1 MGPCYSNK
9 ERTINSI
16 DKKNQQKTKEKNLN
30 NNNVLKGNENNK
42 IENVEENKSNKNNDL
57 AGNENNKKK
66 EGKKLN
72 DININE
78 EKEKLVGLNKDIK
91 DRIDYYDE
99 INLNL
104 VKYKS
109 EINIDDDINDKEYMN
124 YEIVKKK
131 KEIIK
136 DLENQINNEINNI
149 ETLLN
154 QIQNKEEI
162 NAHIKIK
169 KLENFLDNKD
179 TIKSPENYSNNIIKE
194 INPLVELNS
203 KLKADYQNFKKQIEG
218 SKKKI
223 DNKLTQFKK
232 EKENL
237 NKIQKYIKAHIEDDE
252 KFLNN
257 SMFLFIKDPINQPL
271 PADPKGEELLINNFN
286 EKCYIFEEFDLYDR
300 NFEYQAVGLPKRTFL
315 RVEDIPLTKNRIIK
329 IIEFTIDDKEIKY
342 NYDDKNSTLKFDL
355 INLKNLETKKI
366 HLKYEQSRKLTEGQ
380 KKQRKIYIEDEYGIS
395 KNLKGRN
402 AVFHLIIKNDME
414 IISFDKEIF
423 IKVGEGDYKIEGLI
437 PEEGKKTR
445 VIISKKSVKY
455 NVSYVKKIATKD
467 NKNIKDTEL
476 KLHYY
481 FEEGGNKKNEI
492 NINKTTNPPYNI
504 KNIDKENRQYEIKF
518 FNINQNFAEVK
529 IEGELINNCSGE
541 WACNLTEEQI
551 EKEIPDDYKNNKEEL
566 KKIAQEI
573 IKEYDEK
580 HKNDSIEVMNIVK
593 IGKWIKDNIKYY
605 ENYKEDKPS
614 TSLDIYHKKLGVCKQ
629 FTILYNALL
638 YSLGYQCIYVSG
650 FAFKDDD
657 TFKSSDAHSW
667 SLVKIIDKWFP
678 FDSTWGIFSG
688 KLPAC
693 HIFEDYFL
701 KSNIQTTKD
710 NLDKKEDEVFGQF
723 IE

>member
-1 MGPCYSNK
+1 MGVLCYSNK
-9 ERTINSI
+9 KGKINPI
-16 DKKNQQKTKEKNLN
+16 NPKNQEGKNQN
-30 NNNVLKGNENNK
+30 NNNDLKGDEDNKKEEKQEKNSNNSKDLARNENNK
-42 IENVEENKSNKNNDL
+42 IEEE
-57 AGNENNKKK
+57 KKV
-66 EGKKLN
+66 N
-72 DININE
+72 DINIEE
-78 EKEKLVGLNKDIK
+78 EKERLVGLNKDIK
-91 DRIDYYDE
+91 ERVNYCSE
-99 INLNL
+99 IELNL
-104 VKYKS
+104 EKYKS
-109 EINIDDDINDKEYMN
+109 EIKIDDDINNKEYMN

-131 KEIIK
+131 KKIIK

-162 NAHIKIK
+162 NAHTKIK

-223 DNKLTQFKK
+223 DNKLTQFTK

-366 HLKYEQSRKLTEGQ
+366 HLKYEQSRKLIEGQ
-380 KKQRKIYIEDEYGIS
+380 KKQRKIYIEDE
-395 KNLKGRN
+395 
-402 AVFHLIIKNDME
+402 NDME

-445 VIISKKSVKY
+445 VIISKKSAKY
-455 NVSYVKKIATKD
+455 KVSYVKKIATKE

-541 WACNLTEEQI
+541 WDCNLTEGQI

-593 IGKWIKDNIKYY
+593 IGKWIKDNIKYD

-614 TSLDIYHKKLGVCKQ
+614 TALDIYHKKLGVCKQ

>member
-1 MGPCYSNK
+1 M
-9 ERTINSI
+9 
-16 DKKNQQKTKEKNLN
+16 
-30 NNNVLKGNENNK
+30 
-42 IENVEENKSNKNNDL
+42 
-57 AGNENNKKK
+57 
-66 EGKKLN
+66 
-72 DININE
+72 
-78 EKEKLVGLNKDIK
+78 
-91 DRIDYYDE
+91 
-99 INLNL
+99 
-104 VKYKS
+104 
-109 EINIDDDINDKEYMN
+109 
-124 YEIVKKK
+124 
-131 KEIIK
+131 
-136 DLENQINNEINNI
+136 
-149 ETLLN
+149 
-154 QIQNKEEI
+154 
-162 NAHIKIK
+162 
-169 KLENFLDNKD
+169 
-179 TIKSPENYSNNIIKE
+179 
-194 INPLVELNS
+194 
-203 KLKADYQNFKKQIEG
+203 
-218 SKKKI
+218 
-223 DNKLTQFKK
+223 
-232 EKENL
+232 
-237 NKIQKYIKAHIEDDE
+237 
-252 KFLNN
+252 
-257 SMFLFIKDPINQPL
+257 
-271 PADPKGEELLINNFN
+271 
-286 EKCYIFEEFDLYDR
+286 
-300 NFEYQAVGLPKRTFL
+300 
-315 RVEDIPLTKNRIIK
+315 
-329 IIEFTIDDKEIKY
+329 
-342 NYDDKNSTLKFDL
+342 
-355 INLKNLETKKI
+355 KNLETKKI
-366 HLKYEQSRKLTEGQ
+366 HLKYEQSRKLIEGQ
-380 KKQRKIYIEDEYGIS
+380 KKHRKIYIEDEYGIS

-445 VIISKKSVKY
+445 VIISKKSAKY
-455 NVSYVKKIATKD
+455 KVSYVKKIATKD

-492 NINKTTNPPYNI
+492 NINKTTNPPNNI

-541 WACNLTEEQI
+541 WDCNLTEGQI

-593 IGKWIKDNIKYY
+593 IGKWIKDNIKYDD
-605 ENYKEDKPS
+605 NYKEDKPS
-614 TSLDIYHKKLGVCKQ
+614 TALDIYHKKLGVCKQ